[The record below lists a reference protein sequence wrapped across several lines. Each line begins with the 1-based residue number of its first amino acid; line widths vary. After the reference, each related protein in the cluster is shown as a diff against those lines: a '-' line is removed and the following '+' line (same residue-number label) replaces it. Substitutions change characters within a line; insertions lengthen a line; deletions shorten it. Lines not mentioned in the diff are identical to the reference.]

1 MESKITL
8 ESIVNYL
15 IDNQN
20 LNIDSTNNDIVD
32 RFNLKFLEYYNS
44 SNFHKFNN
52 FFQNHIDR
60 VGMYNYTK
68 KNTNISLLSSI
79 LFCIDEDFCTLD
91 YNEQCYYNKYVINR
105 IITDTNS
112 KQFKIN
118 NLSNKMIISNL
129 KNLKTINNLDIYIYA
144 SYFKSN
150 IFIFDFIE
158 GNIKLYYPETEYN
171 IYKTNIFISKN
182 NDQYNPLTYK
192 NDNGRIFKFNSSI
205 LEDIIYNNKI
215 NIFTLNDKE
224 FIISNNWDIL
234 LKDYQ
239 KKDLKNI
246 IVDITEESNILLQQM
261 IDSDESCDNIDYDCN
276 NIDLDNLTDELE
288 KINNETKKITEID
301 SDNMSLTSNES
312 NCIEVNE
319 TGILESS
326 VPASG
331 ISGQIQSLE
340 NIDLFNEVKKMSK
353 SKLLKQKKDIL
364 IGYMVTLF
372 KKNINDIKPHNKSII
387 VNNIQNELKK
397 NI

>member
-192 NDNGRIFKFNSSI
+192 NDNGRIF
-205 LEDIIYNNKI
+205 
-215 NIFTLNDKE
+215 
-224 FIISNNWDIL
+224 
-234 LKDYQ
+234 
-239 KKDLKNI
+239 
-246 IVDITEESNILLQQM
+246 
-261 IDSDESCDNIDYDCN
+261 
-276 NIDLDNLTDELE
+276 
-288 KINNETKKITEID
+288 
-301 SDNMSLTSNES
+301 
-312 NCIEVNE
+312 
-319 TGILESS
+319 
-326 VPASG
+326 
-331 ISGQIQSLE
+331 
-340 NIDLFNEVKKMSK
+340 
-353 SKLLKQKKDIL
+353 
-364 IGYMVTLF
+364 
-372 KKNINDIKPHNKSII
+372 
-387 VNNIQNELKK
+387 
-397 NI
+397 